1 MQVTVVS
8 DISAWS
14 AFFDS
19 LLKTHAKL
27 RGSAFN
33 KTYKT
38 QTWGLKLINTAV
50 TLNKHGQAFPYF
62 DAVDKGR
69 SAISTRFFGKGI
81 KGSTGARFL
90 FFAGNPGVVTTQSVR
105 AAPGAQITVKA
116 LAQTY
121 GKFDAELV
129 ATFNRWL
136 LKAQESAIEGGVIK
150 RGASG
155 VLRVGR
161 TSRAGAGVLRQRISE
176 SARDLAD
183 MDAADRFLI
192 EQGVSLGD
200 EGEIIETPIVDDVGE
215 GNFSSR
221 RLSRVDARGTRA
233 YTRVMKGLLNQSKL
247 TFDEKRLIG
256 DAALVAGQAAERDRI
271 SSVIAAAQAR
281 SAFRFRIS
289 GFSLSEAGQ
298 QQVSNA
304 AEIDQFRLRRVLT
317 KEEFRKAVLT
327 NPAIQKLVKI
337 PNWMALA
344 AIFAKTTGDQI
355 EGVWKPLTPSR
366 KKLGRSKLGYSEGG
380 QLSMFGP
387 ETGGSLKQGYRLVT
401 NNQLQKLIA
410 GTA

>member
-1 MQVTVVS
+1 MQVTIVS
-8 DISAWS
+8 DINQWS

-33 KTYKT
+33 RSYKT

-50 TLNKHGQAFPYF
+50 TLNRHGQAFPYF

-90 FFAGNPGVVTTQSVR
+90 FFAGNPGVVTTQQVR
-105 AAPGAQITVKA
+105 AAQGAQITTKA

-121 GKFDAELV
+121 GKFDAELT
-129 ATFNRWL
+129 ATFDRWL
-136 LKAQESAIEGGVIK
+136 LKAQESAIEGGVLK

-161 TSRAGAGVLRQRISE
+161 GSRAGAGILRQRISE
-176 SARDLAD
+176 SERDLAD
-183 MDAADRFLI
+183 MDAADRFFA
-192 EQGVSLGD
+192 EQGVSLGA
-200 EGEIIETPIVDDVGE
+200 EGEIIETPIVSVGE
-215 GNFSSR
+215 ENFSGR
-221 RLSRVDARGTRA
+221 RISRVLEKGTQA
-233 YTRVMKGLLNQSKL
+233 YTAVMKRLLTQSKL
-247 TFDEKRLIG
+247 TFDEKKLIG
-256 DAALVAGQAAERDRI
+256 DAALAAGQAAERDRI
-271 SSVIAAAQAR
+271 SSVIASAQAR
-281 SAFRFRIS
+281 SAFRFRIG
-289 GFSLSEAGQ
+289 GFGLSEAGQ
-298 QQVSNA
+298 QQIA
-304 AEIDQFRLRRVLT
+304 AASRADQFRLRRVLT

-337 PNWMALA
+337 PNWYALA

-366 KKLGRSKLGYSEGG
+366 KLLGRSKIGYSEGG
-380 QLSMFGP
+380 QLSLFGP
-387 ETGGSLKQGYRLVT
+387 ETGGSLKQGYKLVT

-410 GTA
+410 GSV